1 MPRLGSVSPVK
12 HSHFT
17 FDKKKEVEKVAEKE
31 VEKVEEVVGGFDQE
45 GEESSN
51 CSTPT
56 MMEPRARERVRIM
69 TVFEKRRTN
78 IRLSCRSMATRLT
91 TLRSRTLTVRSL
103 TSPTGEITMMRVC
116 SKMVEGEKS
125 LTTGHQSYR

>member
-1 MPRLGSVSPVK
+1 MPRLGSLSPVK
-12 HSHFT
+12 QSHFT
-17 FDKKKEVEKVAEKE
+17 FDKKKEVEKVVEKE
-31 VEKVEEVVGGFDQE
+31 VEKEEEVVGGLDQE

-91 TLRSRTLTVRSL
+91 TLRLRTLTVRSL
-103 TSPTGEITMMRVC
+103 TSPTGEILLMMTV
-116 SKMVEGEKS
+116 
-125 LTTGHQSYR
+125 

>member
-1 MPRLGSVSPVK
+1 M
-12 HSHFT
+12 
-17 FDKKKEVEKVAEKE
+17 AEKE
-31 VEKVEEVVGGFDQE
+31 VEKVEEVVGGLDQE

-78 IRLSCRSMATRLT
+78 IRFSCRSMGTRLT
-91 TLRSRTLTVRSL
+91 TLRLRTLTARSP
-103 TSPTGEITMMRVC
+103 TSPTGEIMLMTTN
-116 SKMVEGEKS
+116 SKGLHEAS
-125 LTTGHQSYR
+125 